1 MGEWHMKQGVSLLLL
16 AVCDGSGWYDV
27 EEDGIVLTVRPKG
40 EDSGAAL
47 RFSFEDGSGESY
59 VHIDLAAE

>member
-1 MGEWHMKQGVSLLLL
+1 MLLLL

-27 EEDGIVLTVRPKG
+27 EEDGIVLTVWPKG

-47 RFSFEDGSGESY
+47 RFSFEDGNGEPH